1 MMKKHQSDLRT
12 ARVVAQ
18 YRGKYR
24 VSNGQKEFWAEIT
37 GKMMFAAG
45 SPTDFP
51 VVGDKVEIAELADD
65 QAIIH
70 KILPR
75 KTFLQRKAAG
85 KDELQPIAANIDL
98 AFVVQAVDRDFN
110 LNRFER
116 YLAIINAGKIKPII
130 ILNKID
136 LISKQDLEKKVDQIK
151 ARFQD
156 VAIETT
162 SAADDTGIEKLS
174 KVIKQGK
181 IYCFV
186 GSSGVGK
193 SSIINKLLGQE
204 LLKTK
209 MISTSTKKGKHVTT
223 HRELFVLKNGGMVID
238 NPGIREVGVG
248 DVGESVANVFADI
261 SALAKQCKFVDCTHH
276 HEPGCAVLA
285 ALEAG
290 DLSEDKYLNY
300 IKLKKE
306 TDYFAM
312 SKLEKRRKDRS
323 FGKMVKNVMKL
334 KKKNR

>member
-1 MMKKHQSDLRT
+1 M
-12 ARVVAQ
+12 
-18 YRGKYR
+18 
-24 VSNGQKEFWAEIT
+24 
-37 GKMMFAAG
+37 
-45 SPTDFP
+45 
-51 VVGDKVEIAELADD
+51 ADD

-85 KDELQPIAANIDL
+85 KDEPQPIAANIDV

-116 YLAIINAGKIKPII
+116 YLTIISAGKIKPVI

-136 LISKQDLEKKVDQIK
+136 LITKEALAEKVGQIR
-151 ARFQD
+151 ARFHD

-162 SAADDTGIEKLS
+162 STADNTGIEKLGQM
-174 KVIKQGK
+174 IKRGK
-181 IYCFV
+181 TFCFV

-223 HRELFVLKNGGMVID
+223 HRELFVLSNGGLVID

-248 DVGESVANVFADI
+248 DVGEAVANVFGDI
-261 SALAKQCKFVDCTHH
+261 SELAKCCKFVDCTHD

-285 ALEAG
+285 ALKAG
-290 DLSEDKYLNY
+290 DLSEGKYFNY

-306 TDYFAM
+306 SDHYAM
-312 SKLEKRRKDRS
+312 STLEKRRKDRS
-323 FGKMVKNVMKL
+323 FGRMVKKVMKH
-334 KKKNR
+334 KKKNRPG

>member
-1 MMKKHQSDLRT
+1 MQHNKTGLKT

-24 VSNGQKEFWAEIT
+24 VMSDHNEFWAKVT
-37 GKMMFAAG
+37 GKMMFVSG
-45 SPTDFP
+45 SQTDYP
-51 VVGDKVEIAELADD
+51 VVGDKVEISQMADD
-65 QAIIH
+65 QAVIH
-70 KILPR
+70 KIFPR

-85 KDELQPIAANIDL
+85 KDELQPIAANIDV

-116 YLAIINAGKIKPII
+116 YLTIINAGKIKPVI

-136 LISKQDLEKKVDQIK
+136 MISTEDLTEKVDQIK
-151 ARFQD
+151 TRFQN

-162 SAADDTGIEKLS
+162 SVANNAGIERLS
-174 KVIKQGK
+174 RLIKQGK
-181 IYCFV
+181 TYCFV

-209 MISTSTKKGKHVTT
+209 MISTSTKKGRHVTT
-223 HRELFVLKNGGMVID
+223 HRELFVLNNGGMVID

-248 DVGESVANVFADI
+248 DVGEAFVSVFGDI
-261 SALAKQCKFVDCTHH
+261 SELAKRCKFVDCTHD

-285 ALEAG
+285 ALKSGE
-290 DLSEDKYLNY
+290 LSQSKYLNY

-306 TDYFAM
+306 SDYYAM
-312 SKLEKRRKDRS
+312 TTLEKKRKDRS
-323 FGKMVKNVMKL
+323 FGRMVKNVMKL

>member
-1 MMKKHQSDLRT
+1 MGNNKTGLKN

-24 VSNGQKEFWAEIT
+24 VRSDHKEFWAEIT

-45 SPTDFP
+45 SQADYP
-51 VVGDKVEIAELADD
+51 VVGDKVEISRIAED

-70 KILPR
+70 KILSR

-85 KDELQPIAANIDL
+85 KDGLQAIAANIDV

-110 LNRFER
+110 LNRLER
-116 YLAIINAGKIKPII
+116 YLAIINAGKIKPVI

-136 LISKQDLEKKVDQIK
+136 LISAEDLAEKAGQIK
-151 ARFQD
+151 ARFKN
-156 VAIETT
+156 VTIKTT
-162 SAADDTGIEKLS
+162 SATDNSGIEKLRQM
-174 KVIKQGK
+174 IKPGK
-181 IYCFV
+181 TYCFV

-193 SSIINKLLGQE
+193 STIINKLLGQE
-204 LLKTK
+204 LLETK

-223 HRELFVLKNGGMVID
+223 HRELFVLSNGGMVID

-248 DVGESVANVFADI
+248 DVKEAVANVFGDI
-261 SALAKQCKFVDCTHH
+261 SELAKRCKFVDCTHD

-290 DLSEDKYLNY
+290 ELDEAKYANY
-300 IKLKKE
+300 LKLKKE
-306 TDYFAM
+306 ADHYAMTD
-312 SKLEKRRKDRS
+312 LEKRRKDRS
-323 FGKMVKNVMKL
+323 FGRMVKNVKKI
-334 KKKNR
+334 KKKGL

>member
-1 MMKKHQSDLRT
+1 MNISDLKA
-12 ARVVAQ
+12 ARVIAQ

-24 VSNGQKEFWAEIT
+24 VKSEHNEFWAEIT

-45 SPTDFP
+45 SPTDYP
-51 VVGDKVEIAELADD
+51 VVGDEVEIYQMSDD

-75 KTFLQRKAAG
+75 KSLLQRKSAG
-85 KDELQPIAANIDL
+85 KDELQPIAANIDV

-116 YLAIINAGKIKPII
+116 YLTIINAGKIKPMI

-136 LISKQDLEKKVDQIK
+136 LVPEEDLAKKVDQIK
-151 ARFQD
+151 ARFKD
-156 VAIETT
+156 VTVETL
-162 SAADDTGIEKLS
+162 SAAQSTGIEELKRA
-174 KVIKQGK
+174 IEHGK

-209 MISTSTKKGKHVTT
+209 MISASTKKGKHVTT
-223 HRELFVLKNGGMVID
+223 HRELFVLDNGGMVID

-248 DVGESVANVFADI
+248 DVSGAVDNVFGDI
-261 SALAKQCKFVDCTHH
+261 SELAKHCKFDDCTHD
-276 HEPGCAVLA
+276 HEPGCAVRA
-285 ALEAG
+285 AVKDGRISKEQYN
-290 DLSEDKYLNY
+290 SFM
-300 IKLKKE
+300 KLKKE
-306 TDYFAM
+306 ADYYAM
-312 SKLEKRRKDRS
+312 SALEKRRKDRS
-323 FGKMVKNVMKL
+323 FGRMVKNVIKVKG
-334 KKKNR
+334 KKGK

>member
-1 MMKKHQSDLRT
+1 MKQTESSFKN
-12 ARVVAQ
+12 ARIVAQ

-24 VSNGQKEFWAEIT
+24 VRSDHKEFWAEIT

-45 SPTDFP
+45 SQTDYP
-51 VVGDKVEIAELADD
+51 VVGDKVEIAEMAGD

-85 KDELQPIAANIDL
+85 KDELQPIAANIDV
-98 AFVVQAVDRDFN
+98 AFVVQAVDRDVN

-116 YLAIINAGKIKPII
+116 YLTIINAGKIKPVI

-136 LISKQDLEKKVDQIK
+136 LITKEALTEKVDQIK
-151 ARFQD
+151 ARFHN

-162 SAADDTGIEKLS
+162 SAADNTGIEKLRRA
-174 KVIKQGK
+174 IRQGQ

-209 MISTSTKKGKHVTT
+209 IISTSTKKGKHVTT

-248 DVGESVANVFADI
+248 DVGESISNVFGDI
-261 SALAKQCKFVDCTHH
+261 SELAKGCKFIDCTHD

-285 ALEAG
+285 ALESG
-290 DLSEDKYLNY
+290 DLSRDKYLNY
-300 IKLKKE
+300 VKLKKE
-306 TDYFAM
+306 SDYYAMTD
-312 SKLEKRRKDRS
+312 LEKRHKDRS
-323 FGKMVKNVMKL
+323 FGRMVKNVMKH
-334 KKKNR
+334 KKKKR

>member
-1 MMKKHQSDLRT
+1 MGKKTPHKTNLKT
-12 ARVVAQ
+12 ARIVAQ

-24 VSNGQKEFWAEIT
+24 VKSDHDEFWAEIT

-45 SPTDFP
+45 SQTDYP
-51 VVGDKVEIAELADD
+51 VVGDKVEISQMAND

-75 KTFLQRKAAG
+75 KTFLQRKAAD
-85 KDELQPIAANIDL
+85 KDELQPIAANIDV

-116 YLAIINAGKIKPII
+116 YLTIINAGKIKPVI

-136 LISKQDLEKKVDQIK
+136 LISKEDLAEKVDQIK
-151 ARFQD
+151 TRFQG

-162 SAADDTGIEKLS
+162 SAADNTGIEKLRR
-174 KVIKQGK
+174 VIKQGK
-181 IYCFV
+181 TYCFV

-209 MISTSTKKGKHVTT
+209 MISTSTQKGRHVTT

-248 DVGESVANVFADI
+248 DAAEAIDNVFDDI
-261 SALAKQCKFVDCTHH
+261 VALAKKCKFFDCTHD

-285 ALEAG
+285 ALETG
-290 DLSEDKYLNY
+290 ELSQEKYDNY

-306 TDYFAM
+306 ADHYAM
-312 SKLEKRRKDRS
+312 SSLEKRR
-323 FGKMVKNVMKL
+323 
-334 KKKNR
+334 